1 MRTRK
6 KQNNYIDNTIW
17 ESKFCIIKSHCTK
30 ARGGR
35 LMVKLTLQDKI
46 LLCLN
51 SVASL
56 SPSSYTE
63 LVLCYLE
70 TAEN

>member
-1 MRTRK
+1 
-6 KQNNYIDNTIW
+6 
-17 ESKFCIIKSHCTK
+17 
-30 ARGGR
+30 
-35 LMVKLTLQDKI
+35 MVKLTLQDKI